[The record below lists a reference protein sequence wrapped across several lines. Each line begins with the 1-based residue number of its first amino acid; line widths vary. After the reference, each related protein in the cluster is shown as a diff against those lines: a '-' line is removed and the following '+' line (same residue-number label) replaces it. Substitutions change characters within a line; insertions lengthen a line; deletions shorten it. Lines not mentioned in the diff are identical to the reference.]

1 MEIDNKLCELVEVFL
16 QEYWN
21 KNKTT
26 EVTVQQ
32 FIEACTLKVIVETNT
47 MNDLP
52 KTTEALDKF
61 LGIEEDGVL
70 PLEDSSEEK

>member
-1 MEIDNKLCELVEVFL
+1 MEIDNKLYELVEVFL
-16 QEYWN
+16 KEYWN
-21 KNKTT
+21 KNKAT

-47 MNDLP
+47 TNDLP